1 MKRSKVAR
9 LPLHVRAEIE
19 RAWREGKLTLDEIMA
34 FARKEKVDI
43 DSDPVNGVSRSGLHR
58 YLQSFGEAAE
68 RMRKA
73 ESMAGSVLGSLN
85 ESTGGNTRRMLTH
98 LLTMVAMRL
107 SSEAEAG
114 DSKTGPKELMFL
126 AKAIRDI
133 GGTFKSEID
142 SEAALRKL
150 IAAEVSK
157 KAGPA
162 LEQLDAAAKAGGLA
176 PETAKA
182 IRQAIAEIDV

>member
-43 DSDPVNGVSRSGLHR
+43 DSDPENGISRSGLHR

-68 RMRKA
+68 RMRQA
-73 ESMAGSVLGSLN
+73 ESMAGSVLGSLS

-107 SSEAEAG
+107 SSAAESG
-114 DSKTGPKELMFL
+114 DMKTGPKELMFL

-162 LEQLDAAAKAGGLA
+162 LDQLDAAAKAGGLA